1 MAVAVEPPAAKWEVP
16 QIWLFFLVVV
26 FKFFGL
32 KFLLVFV
39 LNLVHVFFFYRVYL
53 LDFPWRSR
61 NLDSKCS
68 TSHSRELRFW
78 VHPIGTACQILGL
91 HSVPFSYILSFPWT
105 QSTFLIFLVN
115 RAQDRKW
122 LCHGWIV
129 MSFFALVLWCASIVS
144 WAGRSCWRPGAR
156 PQQHAWSLLRLV

>member
-1 MAVAVEPPAAKWEVP
+1 MGSASYLVVFF
-16 QIWLFFLVVV
+16 WLWSLSFLVWS
-26 FKFFGL
+26 FCW
-32 KFLLVFV
+32 FLFWTWSM
-39 LNLVHVFFFYRVYL
+39 FFFFNRVYL